1 MGVICYS
8 ERILNPFR
16 GVMNIIAL
24 PDADA
29 VTIDGVNWELYI
41 HDCFHN
47 QKSEPEEFSHIDM
60 PDIRFGRWSRDTGL
74 RRAPLIASYH
84 YDEIQIIGT
93 LLLEAVREFADKVPF
108 EFRDDY
114 ELWLLDQERHEPLA
128 LLDSVC
134 FKRDIHT
141 PASLKWKAG
150 IRCRQQFSSR
160 IDPDDADK
168 TPADLLDQLVN
179 QRAGRNPSAQW
190 FKRGDNGYGYGMKGV
205 NLDEDL
211 IGRELSPRL
220 FPRLFIEQSWDN
232 EPDTALVDDFIDWLS
247 PWILLLDFLKD
258 PQREAFESA
267 ARHQAMIVD
276 RMHPLYPKVVCD
288 KHINAARV
296 EAMLR
301 KSVDNSAEQEQ
312 TPPHHPA

>member
-41 HDCFHN
+41 HDCFH
-47 QKSEPEEFSHIDM
+47 SRRAEPDEFTQVDL
-60 PDIRFGRWSRDTGL
+60 PDIRFGDWSRKTGL

-84 YDEIQIIGT
+84 YDEIQIIGA
-93 LLLEAVREFADKVPF
+93 LLLEAVREFADRVPF

-114 ELWLLDQERHEPLA
+114 ELWLLDHEKREPLA

-134 FKRDIHT
+134 FKRDLYT
-141 PASLKWKAG
+141 PVSLKWKAG

-160 IDPDDADK
+160 IAPDDADR
-168 TPADLLDQLVN
+168 TSADLLDQLVN
-179 QRAGRNPSAQW
+179 NRAGDRPSAQW
-190 FKRGDNGYGYGMKGV
+190 FKRRDDGYGYGLKGV
-205 NLDEDL
+205 NIDARL

-220 FPRLFIEQSWDN
+220 FPRLFVEQSWDN
-232 EPDTALVDDFIDWLS
+232 EPATTLVDDFIDWLS

-258 PQREAFESA
+258 PQREAFEAA
-267 ARHQAMIVD
+267 ARSRALIVD

-301 KSVDNSAEQEQ
+301 KSVNLSEE
-312 TPPHHPA
+312 

>member
-16 GVMNIIAL
+16 GVMNTIAL

-29 VTIDGVNWELYI
+29 VTIDGINWELYI

-47 QKSEPEEFSHIDM
+47 HRADPEEFTQIDM
-60 PDIRFGRWSRDTGL
+60 PDIRFGSWSRKAGL
-74 RRAPLIASYH
+74 TRAPLIDSYY

-93 LLLEAVREFADKVPF
+93 LLLEAVREFADRVPF
-108 EFRDDY
+108 EFRDNY
-114 ELWLLDQERHEPLA
+114 ELWLLDQERREPLA
-128 LLDSVC
+128 LLDSAC
-134 FKRDIHT
+134 FKRDIYT

-150 IRCRQQFSSR
+150 IRCREQFRSR
-160 IDPDDADK
+160 IAPEDADK

-179 QRAGRNPSAQW
+179 NRAGDRPGAQW
-190 FKRGDNGYGYGMKGV
+190 FKRRDDGYGYGMRGV
-205 NLDEDL
+205 NLDERL

-232 EPDTALVDDFIDWLS
+232 EPATALVDDFIDWLS

-258 PQREAFESA
+258 PQREAFEAA
-267 ARHQAMIVD
+267 ARRHAMIVD
-276 RMHPLYPKVVCD
+276 RVHPLYPKVVCD
-288 KHINAARV
+288 RHIRAARV

-301 KSVDNSAEQEQ
+301 KSAAESPE
-312 TPPHHPA
+312 

>member
-1 MGVICYS
+1 MGAICYS

-16 GVMNIIAL
+16 GVMNVIAL

-29 VTIDGVNWELYI
+29 VTIDGVNWELYV

-47 QKSEPEEFSHIDM
+47 CRDEPDEFTRIYM
-60 PDIRFGRWSRDTGL
+60 PDIRFGNWNRKTGL
-74 RRAPLIASYH
+74 ERAPLIASYF
-84 YDEIQIIGT
+84 YDEIQIIGA

-108 EFRDDY
+108 EFKDDY
-114 ELWLLDQERHEPLA
+114 ELWLLDQERREPLA

-134 FKRDIHT
+134 FKYDIHT
-141 PASLKWKAG
+141 PISLKWRAG
-150 IRCRQQFSSR
+150 IRCREHFRSQ
-160 IDPDDADK
+160 IAPEDADK

-179 QRAGRNPSAQW
+179 NRAGDRPSAQW
-190 FKRGDNGYGYGMKGV
+190 FKRGDNGYGYGMKGI
-205 NLDEDL
+205 NLDERL

-232 EPDTALVDDFIDWLS
+232 EPATKLVDDFIDWLS

-258 PQREAFESA
+258 PQREAFEAA
-267 ARHQAMIVD
+267 ARKHAMIVD

-301 KSVDNSAEQEQ
+301 KSVTDPSD
-312 TPPHHPA
+312 